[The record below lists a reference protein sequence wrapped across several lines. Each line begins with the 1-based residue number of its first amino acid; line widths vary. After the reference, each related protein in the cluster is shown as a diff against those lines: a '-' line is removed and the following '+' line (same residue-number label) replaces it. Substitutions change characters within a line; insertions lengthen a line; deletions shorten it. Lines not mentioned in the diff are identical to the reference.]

1 MSPTLRAALW
11 MLGAIVSFS
20 SMAVAGREV
29 SVTLDTFEIM
39 MYRSAIGL
47 VIVAA
52 VLSVTGH
59 WRAVRTDH
67 LKRHILRNAAHFTG
81 QNLWFFAVTAAPLAQ
96 VFALEFTTP
105 IWVVLLAPLLLGE
118 PLTRRR
124 TLAVI
129 LGFVGILIVARP
141 GAETVN
147 AGTIT
152 AALAAV
158 FFALTYIA
166 TKRLT
171 RLETIGGIMF
181 WLTALQLA
189 FGLVAAGFDGD
200 IALPDAAALPFVV
213 VIALAGLLAH
223 FCITNALSLASASIV
238 APLDFVRL
246 PAIAVIGMALYD
258 EPLDLFV
265 FLGAAVIFG
274 ANYVNILAENRKD
287 RVAETPGAR

>member
-124 TLAVI
+124 TLAVV

-181 WLTALQLA
+181 WLTALQLV
-189 FGLVAAGFDGD
+189 FGLAAAGFDGD

-213 VIALAGLLAH
+213 VIALAGLQAH
-223 FCITNALSLASASIV
+223 FCITKELSLASASIV

-265 FLGAAVIFG
+265 FLGAAVIFA
-274 ANYVNILAENRKD
+274 ANYVNILGENRKD

>member
-1 MSPTLRAALW
+1 MSATLKAALW

-20 SMAVAGREV
+20 SMAVAGREL
-29 SVTLDTFEIM
+29 SGTLDTFEIM

-47 VIVAA
+47 CI
-52 VLSVTGH
+52 VLSVLTATGRLKVVR
-59 WRAVRTDH
+59 RARFKDH
-67 LKRHILRNAAHFTG
+67 LLRNIAHFTG

-105 IWVVLLAPLLLGE
+105 LWVILLAPLLLGE
-118 PLTRRR
+118 RLTRARA
-124 TLAVI
+124 LAVA

-147 AGTIT
+147 AGTVT

-158 FFALTYIA
+158 FFALTYVA

-171 RLETIGGIMF
+171 RHEAIGGIMF
-181 WLTALQLA
+181 WLTALQLV
-189 FGLVAAGFDGD
+189 FGLGAAGFDGA
-200 IALPDAAALPFVV
+200 IALPDAAALPFVT

-223 FCITNALSLASASIV
+223 FCITNALALASASIV

-246 PAIAVIGMALYD
+246 PAIAVVGMVLYE
-258 EPLDLFV
+258 EPLDGWV
-265 FLGAAVIFG
+265 FLGAAVIFA
-274 ANYVNILAENRKD
+274 ANYTNVLAENRRN
-287 RVAETPGAR
+287 RVAGSQGAQ

>member
-1 MSPTLRAALW
+1 MTGSSTFQAALW

-20 SMAVAGREV
+20 SMAVAGREL
-29 SVTLDTFEIM
+29 SGTLDTFEIM
-39 MYRSAIGL
+39 MYRSAIGFC
-47 VIVAA
+47 IVLA
-52 VLSVTGH
+52 VLMATGRLAVVR
-59 WRAVRTDH
+59 RAH
-67 LKRHILRNAAHFTG
+67 LKHHVLRNIAHFTG

-105 IWVVLLAPLLLGE
+105 LWVVLLAPLFLAE
-118 PLTRRR
+118 PLTRVRA
-124 TLAVI
+124 LAVA

-147 AGTIT
+147 AGTVT

-171 RLETIGGIMF
+171 RAETIGGIMF
-181 WLTALQLA
+181 WLTGLQLI
-189 FGLVAAGFDGD
+189 FGLIAAGYDGD
-200 IALPDAAALPFVV
+200 IALPDAAGLPYVV

-223 FCITNALSLASASIV
+223 FCITNALSVASASIV

-246 PAIAVIGMALYD
+246 PAIAVVGMVLYN
-258 EPLDLFV
+258 EPLDAWV
-265 FLGAAVIFG
+265 FLGAVVIFG
-274 ANYVNILAENRKD
+274 ANYVNILAENRKV
-287 RVAETPGAR
+287 RVAGAR

>member
-1 MSPTLRAALW
+1 MNPTLRAALW

-52 VLSVTGH
+52 VLSVAGQ

-105 IWVVLLAPLLLGE
+105 IWVVLLAPFLLGE

-124 TLAVI
+124 TLAVV

-181 WLTALQLA
+181 WLTAIQLV
-189 FGLVAAGFDGD
+189 FGLAAAGFDGD

-287 RVAETPGAR
+287 RVAEAPGAR